1 MLMNG
6 RHLSF
11 ADIVRMYQQPLYWY
25 IRRVTIVHED
35 AEDIL
40 QETFM
45 KAYKHLWQLRNQ
57 GALKPWLMR
66 IATNELNRYFKRR
79 PVVSSMEELPDH
91 TWAFVPESPGTD
103 VPKAASGLIS
113 AALLKMSPLQRQ
125 VFSLRYYEE
134 LDYDEISRITG
145 SNKNTLM
152 VSYYEARKKIEKE
165 IENG

>member
-1 MLMNG
+1 MNG

-45 KAYKHLWQLRNQ
+45 KAYKHLWQLRDP
-57 GALKPWLMR
+57 GSLKPWLMR

-79 PVVSSMEELPDH
+79 PAVSSMEELPDH
-91 TWAFVPESPGTD
+91 TWAFVQESPGTD

>member
-1 MLMNG
+1 MNG

-25 IRRVTIVHED
+25 IRRVAIVHED

-91 TWAFVPESPGTD
+91 TWAFVQESPGTD

>member
-1 MLMNG
+1 MTG
-6 RHLSF
+6 RHISF

-45 KAYKHLWQLRNQ
+45 KAYRHIWQLRKPDS
-57 GALKPWLMR
+57 LKAWLLR
-66 IATNELNRYFKRR
+66 IATNEMNRYFRRR
-79 PVVSSMEELPDH
+79 PVVSSLDELPEQ
-91 TWAFVPESPGTD
+91 ALVLLQESPGTD
-103 VPKAASGLIS
+103 VPKTASMIIS

-134 LDYDEISRITG
+134 MDYDEIAGITG
-145 SNKNTLM
+145 ANRNTLM
-152 VSYYEARKKIEKE
+152 VSYHEARKKIEKE
-165 IENG
+165 IENE

>member
-1 MLMNG
+1 MNG
-6 RHLSF
+6 RHMSF

-45 KAYKHLWQLRNQ
+45 KAYRHFWQLRNPES
-57 GALKPWLMR
+57 LKPWLMR
-66 IATNELNRYFKRR
+66 IATNEMNRYFSRR
-79 PVVSSMEELPDH
+79 QAVSSLDELPEH
-91 TWAFVPESPGTD
+91 SWESLQESPGAD
-103 VPKAASGLIS
+103 VPKAASGVIS

-134 LDYDEISRITG
+134 MDYDEIGRITG
-145 SNKNTLM
+145 ANKNTLM
-152 VSYYEARKKIEKE
+152 VSYHQARKKIEKE

>member
-1 MLMNG
+1 MDG
-6 RHLSF
+6 RHKSF
-11 ADIVRMYQQPLYWY
+11 ADIVRMYQQHLYWY

-45 KAYKHLWQLRNQ
+45 KAYRHFWQLRDP
-57 GALKPWLMR
+57 GSLKPWLLR
-66 IATNELNRYFKRR
+66 IATNELNRYFSRR
-79 PVVSSMEELPDH
+79 PALSSLDELPEH
-91 TWAFVPESPGTD
+91 AWTFLQESPGTD
-103 VPKAASGLIS
+103 VPKAASGVIS

-134 LDYDEISRITG
+134 MDYDEICRITG

-152 VSYYEARKKIEKE
+152 VSNHEARKKIEKE

>member
-1 MLMNG
+1 M
-6 RHLSF
+6 SF

-45 KAYKHLWQLRNQ
+45 KAYKHIWQLRDP
-57 GALKPWLMR
+57 GALKSWLMR
-66 IATNELNRYFKRR
+66 IATNEMNRYFRSN
-79 PVVSSMEELPDH
+79 PAVTSLDELPEQA
-91 TWAFVPESPGTD
+91 WAAFQESPGTE
-103 VPKAASGLIS
+103 VSKVASGVIS
-113 AALLKMSPLQRQ
+113 EAMLKMSPLQRQ

-134 LDYDEISRITG
+134 MDYDEISRITG

-152 VSYYEARKKIEKE
+152 VSYHEARKKIEKE